1 MDTHYQVVLYPIKIL
16 LSVLL
21 KLNCIN
27 LDITVRLC
35 SYVQAIDTTYIC
47 RHYASYTRVIQLPQ

>member
-1 MDTHYQVVLYPIKIL
+1 MDTHYQVVVYPIKIL
-16 LSVLL
+16 WSVLL

-47 RHYASYTRVIQLPQ
+47 WHYTVSEKSAA